1 MLNDGSTHLRVFLQ
15 STEFFTR
22 QPLNNTSDELLR
34 TELVERIDDSTN
46 TLITS
51 HGKSVKQKTKPGG
64 Q

>member
-1 MLNDGSTHLRVFLQ
+1 MLNDGSTHLRVFFQ

-22 QPLNNTSDELLR
+22 QPLSNTSDKLLR

-51 HGKSVKQKTKPGG
+51 HGKSVKQ
-64 Q
+64 